1 MLQQSLDDRLK
12 RLDQNLGATA
22 PARSISSGSAPG
34 SSVRSS
40 TNSLADTRADRH
52 ARGEQGDAQR
62 DSQQAVH
69 VHAAPGR
76 LLTDEM
82 LEKVYSAGV
91 ERESGRGGDGEVQAP
106 SHSHWLGQLHS
117 DKLGSR
123 SSRDSSASFDRQK
136 FSKVSALVYLLY
148 KVPV

>member
-106 SHSHWLGQLHS
+106 SHWLGRLPS

-136 FSKVSALVYLLY
+136 FSESQCPGGFTL
-148 KVPV
+148 

>member
-12 RLDQNLGATA
+12 RLDQHLGATA

-34 SSVRSS
+34 LSVRSS
-40 TNSLADTRADRH
+40 TNSLVDTRADRH
-52 ARGEQGDAQR
+52 ARGEQGDAQGERAR
-62 DSQQAVH
+62 DSQHAVH
-69 VHAAPGR
+69 VHAVPGR
-76 LLTDEM
+76 ILKDEI
-82 LEKVYSAGV
+82 LEMV

-106 SHSHWLGQLHS
+106 SHWLGRLPS

-136 FSKVSALVYLLY
+136 FSKVIALVYLFY
-148 KVPV
+148 KIPV

>member
-22 PARSISSGSAPG
+22 PARSISLGSAPG

-106 SHSHWLGQLHS
+106 SHWLGRLPS
-117 DKLGSR
+117 DKLESR

-136 FSKVSALVYLLY
+136 FSESQCPGVFTL
-148 KVPV
+148 

>member
-1 MLQQSLDDRLK
+1 M
-12 RLDQNLGATA
+12 
-22 PARSISSGSAPG
+22 
-34 SSVRSS
+34 RSS
-40 TNSLADTRADRH
+40 TNSLTDTRADRH
-52 ARGEQGDAQR
+52 AREEQGDAQR

-82 LEKVYSAGV
+82 LQKVYSAGV
-91 ERESGRGGDGEVQAP
+91 ERESGRGGDREVQAP
-106 SHSHWLGQLHS
+106 SQWLGRFPS

-123 SSRDSSASFDRQK
+123 TSQDSSASFDRQK
-136 FSKVSALVYLLY
+136 FSEVSALVYLLY